1 MRIGK
6 KGIVLLAALL
16 AVTGCSRTGSGEG
29 FAPTED
35 SLYIT
40 GEGTV
45 TSAVIEDCS
54 GDIYDETELR
64 EYVENL
70 LADFNGGSGED
81 VPVSIRE
88 CEILDGTAKLVLDFR
103 DADSYIKFTEEYPD
117 EESQIRL
124 EDLSVMD
131 MEQAVSAG
139 YMDGL
144 KLVSSDKKSVSAD
157 SVRKKSRLKVARLD
171 GSAVIR
177 TDGAIRYVS
186 EGVELTGKCE
196 ARVSSDT
203 ESYIIFK

>member
-54 GDIYDETELR
+54 GDVYDETELR
-64 EYVENL
+64 EYVEKL
-70 LADFNGGSGED
+70 LTDFNGGSGED

-88 CEILDGTAKLVLDFR
+88 CEISDGTAKLVLDFR
-103 DADSYIKFTEEYPD
+103 DADSYIRFTEEYPD

-124 EDLSVMD
+124 EELSVMD

-144 KLVSSDKKSVSAD
+144 KLVSSD